1 MKKLL
6 GIVVLGLLWCNT
18 TLAKEFYLACMV
30 SMVED
35 RSTIKV
41 PVNGDENL
49 FGFQYFKFDNTNS
62 EITIHEQI
70 DIEKPSEIGSIKI
83 DYDGKK
89 IIEFEIKNDGSIDT
103 YKLMNSI
110 DLSLIKYNWSDF
122 KFESSVYL
130 KSGSTTIDYDFKSTM
145 CIAPLKKGKVLKSS
159 KAKKVYKKWIKKGF

>member
-6 GIVVLGLLWCNT
+6 GIIVLGLLLSGNAY
-18 TLAKEFYLACMV
+18 AKEFYLACIV
-30 SMVED
+30 GMVED
-35 RSTIKV
+35 RSTTKV
-41 PVNGDENL
+41 PVNGDKNE

-70 DIEKPSEIGSIKI
+70 DSEKPSEIGSIKI

-89 IIEFEIKNDGSIDT
+89 VIDFEIKDEGSVDT

-122 KFESSVYL
+122 KFESSIYL
-130 KSGSTTIDYDFKSTM
+130 KSGSATIDYDFKSTM
-145 CIAPLKKGKVLKSS
+145 CIAPLKKGKVLKPS
-159 KAKKVYKKWIKKGF
+159 KAKKLYKKWIKKGF